1 MLLLADVGNSRMK
14 WGLVRGQCI
23 ECMAALPLPTDLEQA
38 QRCWQE
44 QLQSWQVP
52 AGVFWIIATTNPP
65 AADLLQRWLQ
75 ERGDLVRRLKSHQE
89 LPVQTRVDFP
99 ERVGLDRLLNAI
111 AANHRLGQGRPK
123 YIVDAGSAITLDW
136 IDAQGVF
143 CGGAILPGFRLM
155 AEALH
160 RYTAALPLVTPSGE
174 FPALPA
180 RHTQAAI
187 QAGILAAVLGA
198 ITTLKQLYLQVY
210 KGLLGTQGLYT
221 ASPDSRDTC
230 TDVRND
236 FLEPVC
242 LLTGGDADLL
252 VQHLGGSFLHWPEMT
267 LEGLRIATAQWSESR
282 VAY

>member
-14 WGLVRGQCI
+14 WGLVRGECI
-23 ECMAALPLPTDLEQA
+23 EHMAALPLPTDLEQA
-38 QRCWQE
+38 QRCWQ
-44 QLQSWQVP
+44 QRLQAWQVP
-52 AGVFWIIATTNPP
+52 AGVFWIIASTNPP

-75 ERGDLVRRLKSHQE
+75 DRGDSVRRLKSHQE
-89 LPVQTRVDFP
+89 LPIQTRVDFP

-160 RYTAALPLVTPSGE
+160 RYTARLPLVAPSGE

-198 ITTLKQLYLQVY
+198 ITTLKERYLQVY
-210 KGLLGTQGLYT
+210 KSPSAMQGLHT
-221 ASPDSRDTC
+221 ACPDNQDTC
-230 TDVRND
+230 TDVHND
-236 FLEPVC
+236 TLEPVC
-242 LLTGGDADLL
+242 FLTGGDSELL
-252 VQHLGGSFLHWPEMT
+252 IEHLGGSFLHWPEMT
-267 LEGLRIATAQWSESR
+267 LEGLRIVAAQWGESP
-282 VAY
+282 AAH